1 MQPCS
6 LMLVSSPSAASAA
19 CLPARMRPH
28 WEFGSSPSPL
38 GCPVSGWA
46 FCNAQLIVNSSLQK
60 QNQCRLT
67 SLWRTWQYRML
78 IEMKFVITHLN
89 NKLVVFAR
97 AAMSTV
103 FLFLSVGKLVSLQHN
118 EWNVGIFS
126 VSPSLTHTRRHT
138 HLFLESVFTIP
149 KRVSFIAF
157 MFGHVCCSFPV
168 PAFWYSH
175 QQNIFSFTLH
185 LLPSLIYFHPWVA
198 HYLLISAFPA
208 HTPWLPLTQP
218 WLTLTNVCNSKRKLH
233 GSRGQWM
240 FS

>member
-28 WEFGSSPSPL
+28 GEFGSSPSPL

-46 FCNAQLIVNSSLQK
+46 FCNAQLTVNSSLQK

-97 AAMSTV
+97 AVMSTV
-103 FLFLSVGKLVSLQHN
+103 FLFLSVGKLVRLQHN
-118 EWNVGIFS
+118 EWDVGIFS
-126 VSPSLTHTRRHT
+126 VSPSLTHTHIHT
-138 HLFLESVFTIP
+138 
-149 KRVSFIAF
+149 
-157 MFGHVCCSFPV
+157 
-168 PAFWYSH
+168 
-175 QQNIFSFTLH
+175 
-185 LLPSLIYFHPWVA
+185 LIPWVCF
-198 HYLLISAFPA
+198 HHSETRFFHSLHVWPRLLLISCSCILMLTSTKHFFFQSPLAAIYHLFPPLSGPLSPHFSISCT
-208 HTPWLPLTQP
+208 HTMTASD
-218 WLTLTNVCNSKRKLH
+218 TTVVNSN
-233 GSRGQWM
+233 
-240 FS
+240 